1 MEQNNQNDAQ
11 AQMTEQQ
18 QRKLQE
24 IADQMG
30 TTVMQLLVDSTPE
43 EVISNYSNNTYRVL
57 NESV

>member
-43 EVISNYSNNTYRVL
+43 EVISSYSNNTYRVL